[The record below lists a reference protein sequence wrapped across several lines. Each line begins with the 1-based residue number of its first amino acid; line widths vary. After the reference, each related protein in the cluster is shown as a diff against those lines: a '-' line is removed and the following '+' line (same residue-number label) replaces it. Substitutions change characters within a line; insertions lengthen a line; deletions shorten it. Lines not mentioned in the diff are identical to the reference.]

1 MKYSNTVLIILI
13 YLAIF
18 INRTQQQTIINITIT
33 TCNDFSC
40 NLRRTPCSTNL
51 DCECFA
57 QASNSSTGICAS
69 AMISCSSLPACDM
82 NNRTCSYDGTVCVQ
96 NTRCGEPVCYPTLLA
111 STLMCPPLPTT
122 PQVRLVPQARVAL
135 VVRPVPPAPLLLLVP
150 LAQRVQLAHQVRL
163 AHQAQVVLLAP
174 LVLLVP

>member
-18 INRTQQQTIINITIT
+18 INRTQQQTTVNITIT

-57 QASNSSTGICAS
+57 PASNSSTGICAS
-69 AMISCSSLPACDM
+69 ALISCSSLPACDM
-82 NNRTCSYDGTVCVQ
+82 NNRTCSYSGTICVQ

-111 STLMCPPLPTT
+111 STLICPPLPTT
-122 PQVRLVPQARVAL
+122 RQVPLAPQVRLVPQARVAL
-135 VVRPVPPAPLLLLVP
+135 VARPVPPVPPAPLLLLVP
-150 LAQRVQLAHQVRL
+150 LAQRVQLAHQFY
-163 AHQAQVVLLAP
+163 
-174 LVLLVP
+174 